1 MVIKFQDLKKKS
13 IDQLKAELLV
23 IREEQFKLRMKHRTG
38 QLNETDQLSKLRKN
52 IAQIKTLINE
62 NNEGTKI

>member
-23 IREEQFKLRMKHRTG
+23 TREEQFKLRMKHRTG

-62 NNEGTKI
+62 NNKGTKI